1 MLPYLEKPLELR
13 RSARMKVE
21 IAAKY
26 VSDSLVVEGV
36 VTDVSADGLFF
47 CSDYLDGTGETVRVW
62 LDIPW
67 RSHPLELRGEV
78 RWVNDTPNIGGMGI
92 RFIDVSLEDR
102 MVLSSLGLSALARA
116 DSPSDDNTMRSSRLT
131 SMNRMPMPPMFGVSL
146 TQRTSPRNSSGQ
158 LRQGMSSQTR
168 TASPVPSR

>member
-1 MLPYLEKPLELR
+1 MLPYPEKPRELR

-47 CSDYLDGTGETVRVW
+47 GSDYLDGKGETVRVW

-67 RSHPLELRGEV
+67 RNRPLELRGEV
-78 RWVNDTPNIGGMGI
+78 RWVNDTPNVGGMGI
-92 RFIDVSLEDR
+92 KFIDVSLEDR
-102 MVLSSLGLSALARA
+102 MVLSSLGLSALAGGA
-116 DSPSDDNTMRSSRLT
+116 YSTPS
-131 SMNRMPMPPMFGVSL
+131 GE
-146 TQRTSPRNSSGQ
+146 
-158 LRQGMSSQTR
+158 
-168 TASPVPSR
+168 A